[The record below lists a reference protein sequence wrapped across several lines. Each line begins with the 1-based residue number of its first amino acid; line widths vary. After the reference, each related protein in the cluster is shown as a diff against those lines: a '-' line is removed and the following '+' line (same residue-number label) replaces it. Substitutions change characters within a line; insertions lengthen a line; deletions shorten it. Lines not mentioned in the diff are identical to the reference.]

1 MPPRDSRRLA
11 NAALLATA
19 TDRTA
24 RLFGVEGGYTLR
36 ELDVARIETNPEQ
49 PRRHFEESDLAEL
62 AASIQRHGL
71 LQPVCVQETATDHF
85 RLVAGERRLRAFIR
99 LERTTIPAM
108 VVRTTDPEALS
119 LIENV
124 QRVDLD
130 AFEVAGAL
138 DLLLA
143 KHGATHAELGSL
155 LGKSQPYVTRTL
167 GILRLPKAIRE
178 EYAQHRQVPASALM
192 IIAETEGERRQMA
205 LWRLAKSGGS
215 VRALQEARKAEPR
228 DAPPSPDFARVHK
241 GLSRNIAALRALND
255 AGALGDAERTALRA
269 LRDALDGMLDGP
281 AD

>member
-1 MPPRDSRRLA
+1 MPPRNTRRLA

-24 RLFGVEGGYTLR
+24 RLFGVEGGHTLR
-36 ELDVARIETNPEQ
+36 ELDVDRIETNPEQ

-62 AASIQRHGL
+62 TASIERHGL
-71 LQPVCVQETATDHF
+71 LQPVCVQETAPDRF
-85 RLVAGERRLRAFIR
+85 RLVAGERRLRAFVR
-99 LERTTIPAM
+99 LGRATIPAM

-167 GILRLPKAIRE
+167 GILRLPAAIRE
-178 EYAQHRQVPASALM
+178 EYAQHRHVPASALM
-192 IIAETEGERRQMA
+192 IIAETDGERRQMA

-228 DAPPSPDFARVHK
+228 ETPPSPDFARLHK
-241 GLSRNIAALRALND
+241 GLSRNIAALQALHD
-255 AGALGDAERTALRA
+255 AGALGAAERTALRE
-269 LRDALDGMLDGP
+269 LRDALSGLLDGP